1 MSFATSLTLAY
12 AVTPCHAG
20 NGSSLGVV
28 DLPIERERHT
38 NWPVVFSSGVKGAL
52 RAHVASYGKMDEETR
67 GAIDRIFGDSKAANV
82 GTVSFSDLKLLA
94 FPVRSDVAP
103 FIWITCPAVLKRLQ
117 RDIEFCNFQNNNLS
131 LTQEDR
137 EFISSLSVLQETDKF
152 VSSIAQKDKILIE
165 DVALTREKSLS
176 LSPNLVLINTYLGSV
191 KDRLAIVSDSIFDYA
206 VSNCTEVVPQI
217 RIDQEKGTTA
227 KGSLR
232 YQEELPSDTLMY
244 WITTYLDTVDAK
256 DKKTLENAIG
266 QFVQIGGDLTC
277 GRGIFQVSILDRPT
291 SEGKGQ

>member
-1 MSFATSLTLAY
+1 MSFATSFTLAY

-52 RAHVASYGKMDEETR
+52 RAHVASSGKMDN
-67 GAIDRIFGDSKAANV
+67 DRINGLFGDSKATNA

-94 FPVRSDVAP
+94 FPMRSDVAP

-117 RDIEFCNFQNNNLS
+117 RDIEFCSFQNNNS
-131 LTQEDR
+131 TLTPEEK

-152 VSSIAQKDKILIE
+152 ISSIVQKDKILIE
-165 DVALTREKSLS
+165 DIVLTMGKSHSSSADLALIK
-176 LSPNLVLINTYLGSV
+176 TYFESV

-217 RIDQEKGTTA
+217 KIDQEKGTAADGT
-227 KGSLR
+227 LR

-244 WITTYLDTVDAK
+244 WITTYLNTVDGKAME
-256 DKKTLENAIG
+256 DKNALENAIG

-277 GRGIFQVSILDRPT
+277 GRGIFQVSILGSPT
-291 SEGKGQ
+291 SEGKMQ